1 MTDFKNRIAVT
12 IFTGFLGS
20 GKTTLLNR
28 VLKDPLLTD
37 TAVIVNEFGEVG
49 IDNLLVEQADDGV
62 IELSN
67 GCLCCTMRGQLV
79 DSLASLVDRLQTGRI
94 KRLNHVIIETTGL
107 ADPAPILQ
115 ALLGHPAMVQ
125 SFVIDGVITTVD
137 AINGLE
143 TLVRHKEARNQVAFA
158 DRIVLTKTD
167 LVADK
172 KTLEPLIDELGKLN
186 PTAELLY
193 SDAAHCP
200 PSALVNIGVFDLSN
214 KAPDIRNW
222 LGKEE
227 NHEHHHHHHHDVNRH
242 SDTIHAF
249 SLTHDKPIPY
259 FALEAFID
267 LLRANHGAQM
277 LRMKGIVELE
287 EDPSRPVVI
296 HGVQTLFHPPV
307 RLPEWPK
314 CRHETR
320 LVMITDG
327 IDETTVREMFD
338 AFLGKPVLDKA
349 DRAAMTDNPLAIPGL
364 KF

>member
-1 MTDFKNRIAVT
+1 MIKINDRIPVT
-12 IFTGFLGS
+12 VFTGFLGS

-28 VLKDPLLTD
+28 ILKDPLLAD

-49 IDNLLVEQADDGV
+49 IDHLLVEQADDGV

-79 DSLASLVDRLQTGRI
+79 DSLAGLIDRLQTGRI
-94 KRLNHVIIETTGL
+94 ARLSHVVIETTGL

-125 SFVIDGVITTVD
+125 SFVIDGVVTTVD

-143 TLVRHKEARNQVAFA
+143 TLAKHKEARNQVAFA

-167 LVADK
+167 LVLDK
-172 KTLEPLIDELGKLN
+172 KDIEPLIDRVKALN
-186 PTAELLY
+186 PTAEILF

-200 PSALVNIGVFDLSN
+200 PSSLVNIGVFDMD
-214 KAPDIRNW
+214 KKTPDVRNW
-222 LGKEE
+222 LGQNE
-227 NHEHHHHHHHDVNRH
+227 EHHHHHHHDINRH
-242 SDTIHAF
+242 SHTIHGF

-259 FALEAFID
+259 FALQAFID
-267 LLRANHGAQM
+267 LLRANHGAKM

-296 HGVQTLFHPPV
+296 HGVQTLFHPPI
-307 RLPEWPK
+307 RLPKWPHG
-314 CRHETR
+314 RHETR
-320 LVMITDG
+320 LVIITDG
-327 IDETTVREMFD
+327 VDEKTVRQMFD
-338 AFLGKPVLDKA
+338 AFLGKPVVDGA
-349 DRAAMTDNPLAIPGL
+349 DRVAMTDNPLAIPGL

>member
-1 MTDFKNRIAVT
+1 MIKINDRIPVT
-12 IFTGFLGS
+12 VFTGFLGS

-28 VLKDPLLTD
+28 ILKDPLLAD

-49 IDNLLVEQADDGV
+49 IDHLLVEQADDGV

-79 DSLASLVDRLQTGRI
+79 DSLAGLIDRLQTGRI
-94 KRLNHVIIETTGL
+94 ARLSHVVIETTGL

-125 SFVIDGVITTVD
+125 SFVIDGVVTTVD

-143 TLVRHKEARNQVAFA
+143 TLAKHKEARNQVAFA

-167 LVADK
+167 LVLDK
-172 KTLEPLIDELGKLN
+172 KDIEPLIDRVKALN
-186 PTAELLY
+186 PTAEILF

-200 PSALVNIGVFDLSN
+200 PSSLVNIGVFDMD
-214 KAPDIRNW
+214 KKTPDVRNW
-222 LGKEE
+222 LGQNE
-227 NHEHHHHHHHDVNRH
+227 EHHHYHHHDINRH
-242 SDTIHAF
+242 SHTIHGF

-259 FALEAFID
+259 FALQAFID
-267 LLRANHGAQM
+267 LLRANHGAKM

-296 HGVQTLFHPPV
+296 HGVQTLFHPPI
-307 RLPEWPK
+307 RLPKWPHG
-314 CRHETR
+314 RHETR
-320 LVMITDG
+320 LVIITDG
-327 IDETTVREMFD
+327 VDEKTVRQMFD
-338 AFLGKPVLDKA
+338 AFLGKPVVDGA
-349 DRAAMTDNPLAIPGL
+349 DRVAMTDNPLAIPGL

>member
-94 KRLNHVIIETTGL
+94 KRLNHVVIETTGL

-143 TLVRHKEARNQVAFA
+143 TLARHKEARNQVAFA

-172 KTLEPLIDELGKLN
+172 KTLEPLVDELGKLN
-186 PTAELLY
+186 STAEILY

-200 PSALVNIGVFDLSN
+200 PSALVNIGVFDLN
-214 KAPDIRNW
+214 KKAPDIRNW

-227 NHEHHHHHHHDVNRH
+227 DHEHHHHHDVNRH

-249 SLTHDKPIPY
+249 SLTHDKPVSY

-307 RLPEWPK
+307 RLSGWPND
-314 CRHETR
+314 RHETR

>member
-94 KRLNHVIIETTGL
+94 KRLNHVVIETTGL

-143 TLVRHKEARNQVAFA
+143 TLARHKEARNQVAFA

-172 KTLEPLIDELGKLN
+172 KNLEPLTSELGKLN
-186 PTAELLY
+186 PTAEILY

-200 PSALVNIGVFDLSN
+200 PSALVNIGVFDLN
-214 KAPDIRNW
+214 KKAPDIKNW
-222 LGKEE
+222 LGQEE
-227 NHEHHHHHHHDVNRH
+227 HEHHHHHHDVNRH

-307 RLPEWPK
+307 RLSGWPND
-314 CRHETR
+314 RHETR

>member
-1 MTDFKNRIAVT
+1 MINIQHRIPVT

-28 VLKDPLLTD
+28 VLKDPLLED

-49 IDNLLVEQADDGV
+49 IDHLLVEQTDEGV

-79 DSLASLVDRLQTGRI
+79 DSLAGLIDRLQTGRI
-94 KRLNHVIIETTGL
+94 KRLSHVVIETTGL

-115 ALLGHPAMVQ
+115 ALLGHPAMLQ
-125 SFVIDGVITTVD
+125 SFVIDGVVTTVD
-137 AINGLE
+137 AINGLA
-143 TLVRHKEARNQVAFA
+143 TLAKHKDARNQIAFA

-167 LVADK
+167 LVLEK
-172 KTLEPLIDELGKLN
+172 KGIEPLVDRLKALN
-186 PTAELLY
+186 PTAEILF
-193 SDAAHCP
+193 SDAVHCP
-200 PSALVNIGVFDLSN
+200 PSSLVNIGVFDMD
-214 KAPDIRNW
+214 KKTPDIRNW
-222 LGKEE
+222 LGQDEDD
-227 NHEHHHHHHHDVNRH
+227 HYHHHHDINRH
-242 SDTIHAF
+242 SDSIHGF

-259 FALEAFID
+259 FALQAFID
-267 LLRANHGAQM
+267 LLQAHHGAKI

-307 RLPEWPK
+307 RLPKWPQDK
-314 CRHETR
+314 HETR
-320 LVMITDG
+320 LVIITDG
-327 IDETTVREMFD
+327 LDEKIVREMFD
-338 AFLGKPVLDKA
+338 AFLGKPVVDGA
-349 DRAAMTDNPLAIPGL
+349 DRVAMTDNPLAIPGL

>member
-20 GKTTLLNR
+20 GKTTLLNW
-28 VLKDPLLTD
+28 VLKDPLLAD

-94 KRLNHVIIETTGL
+94 KRLNHVVIETTGL

-143 TLVRHKEARNQVAFA
+143 TLARHKEARNQVAFA

-172 KTLEPLIDELGKLN
+172 KTLEPLMSELGKLN
-186 PTAELLY
+186 STAEILY

-200 PSALVNIGVFDLSN
+200 PSALVNIGVFDLN
-214 KAPDIRNW
+214 KKAPDIKNW
-222 LGKEE
+222 LGQEE
-227 NHEHHHHHHHDVNRH
+227 HEHHHHHHDVNRH

-249 SLTHDKPIPY
+249 SLTHDRPVPY

-307 RLPEWPK
+307 RLSGWPND
-314 CRHETR
+314 RHETR

-349 DRAAMTDNPLAIPGL
+349 DRAAMIDNPLAIPGL

>member
-28 VLKDPLLTD
+28 VLKDPPLTD

-49 IDNLLVEQADDGV
+49 IDNLLVEQADDGL

-94 KRLNHVIIETTGL
+94 KRLNRVVIETTGL

-143 TLVRHKEARNQVAFA
+143 TLARHKEARNQVAFA

-172 KTLEPLIDELGKLN
+172 KTLEPLMSELGKLN
-186 PTAELLY
+186 STAEILY

-200 PSALVNIGVFDLSN
+200 PSTLVNIGVFDLN
-214 KAPDIRNW
+214 KKAPDIKNW
-222 LGKEE
+222 LGQEE
-227 NHEHHHHHHHDVNRH
+227 HEHHHHHHDVNRH

-249 SLTHDKPIPY
+249 SLTHDRPVPY

-307 RLPEWPK
+307 RLSGWPND
-314 CRHETR
+314 RHETR